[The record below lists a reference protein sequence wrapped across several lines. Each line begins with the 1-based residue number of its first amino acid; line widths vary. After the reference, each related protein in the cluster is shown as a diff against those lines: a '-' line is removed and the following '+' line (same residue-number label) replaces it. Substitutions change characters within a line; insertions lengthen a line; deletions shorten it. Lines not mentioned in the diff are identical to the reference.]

1 MVILW
6 HHLHLSWN
14 EHMSHLYHFWMK
26 FVLQWNQHWSMFNLF
41 SSLNHASKSFVV
53 AVVVNERLSGGGWL
67 GWKVFLLDV
76 ADFVISLIK
85 DSIILMEE
93 WLTENPLYSVSTEC
107 VRCVTFNHESILV
120 FLSNISHGIFAFNT
134 QIEGF
139 SSARLNN

>member
-1 MVILW
+1 M
-6 HHLHLSWN
+6 
-14 EHMSHLYHFWMK
+14 
-26 FVLQWNQHWSMFNLF
+26 
-41 SSLNHASKSFVV
+41 V
-53 AVVVNERLSGGGWL
+53 AVVVNEGLSGGRWL

-76 ADFVISLIK
+76 ADFVISLVK

-93 WLTENPLYSVSTEC
+93 WLTENPLDSVSTEC

-120 FLSNISHGIFAFNT
+120 LLSYISHGIFAINT